1 MGNVVYVDGQ
11 FFTEAKAV
19 LSPLDRGFTMAD
31 GVFDTMVGSGDSI
44 FRLGDHLDR
53 LTHAAKILHIEPPNR
68 IALENALIETSKMSL
83 FQYHVTR
90 ITITRG
96 KDPGRGLDIDPNI
109 KPSIVIR
116 TIQWHGP
123 DNPMPGPRILTI
135 SNIPKNHLSP
145 IATIKSLS
153 YVEGIISRMEAKL
166 SGADDALI
174 LNAQG
179 RVTGSTSSNIFAVRN
194 NSLVTPTMK
203 DGALPGIARLTVI
216 EQAKALG
223 IKVEEAPIIVADF
236 PNFHEVFLTNVVTGI
251 MPVKSLSG
259 TDFSS
264 NGADHPITSLV
275 AKSYWDRVRS
285 SIHTC

>member
-1 MGNVVYVDGQ
+1 
-11 FFTEAKAV
+11 
-19 LSPLDRGFTMAD
+19 MAD

-44 FRLGDHLDR
+44 FRLDDHLDR

-135 SNIPKNHLSP
+135 SNITKNHLSP
-145 IATIKSLS
+145 ISTIKSFS
-153 YVEGIISRMEAKL
+153 YVDGLISRMQPTL
-166 SGADDALI
+166 SSAADALSP
-174 LNAQG
+174 NAPDS
-179 RVTGSTSSNIFAVRN
+179 VTG
-194 NSLVTPTMK
+194 
-203 DGALPGIARLTVI
+203 
-216 EQAKALG
+216 
-223 IKVEEAPIIVADF
+223 
-236 PNFHEVFLTNVVTGI
+236 PNFST
-251 MPVKSLSG
+251 LS
-259 TDFSS
+259 TIDKT
-264 NGADHPITSLV
+264 A
-275 AKSYWDRVRS
+275 
-285 SIHTC
+285 